1 PKVFNGGQ
9 SLMVTIPHRPL
20 SPRQGMLQQGIRQMS
35 RQVLG
40 VYAALAYAFLYLPIL
55 ILVIYSFNDSRFNA
69 VWHGFT
75 LKWYQSLF
83 QGTSSLGLIQ
93 TNTTSLNS
101 DGVLAALQMS
111 LWVATVSTAIATVLG
126 TSLAIAME
134 QYRFRG
140 KLAIEALIYLP
151 IIIPEITMG
160 ISLLV
165 LFTLVF
171 RLLETLT
178 GIRLALGVPTVMIG
192 HVAFTLS
199 FVTVVVRARLADLD
213 PSLAEAAMDLGA
225 SEWRILRRIT
235 LPLIWPAILSG
246 ALLAFT
252 LSLDDF
258 VVTFFISGVGATT
271 LPLFVYGMIK
281 FSVTPAINAIST
293 LMLLVSIVLVIASLT
308 SDRLRRLEENR
319 SSAPS

>member
-1 PKVFNGGQ
+1 
-9 SLMVTIPHRPL
+9 
-20 SPRQGMLQQGIRQMS
+20 
-35 RQVLG
+35 
-40 VYAALAYAFLYLPIL
+40 VYATLAFAFLYLPIL
-55 ILVIYSFNDSRFNA
+55 ILVIYSFNNSRFNA
-69 VWHGFT
+69 VWQGFT
-75 LKWYQSLF
+75 LKWYESLL
-83 QGTSSLGLIQ
+83 QGTSSLGLLQ
-93 TNTTSLNS
+93 TSSTSLNS
-101 DGVLAALQMS
+101 EGMMSALQMS
-111 LWVATVSTAIATVLG
+111 LSVATISTLIATVLG
-126 TSLAIAME
+126 TGLAIAME
-134 QYRFRG
+134 RYRFRG
-140 KLAIEALIYLP
+140 KVAVEALIYLP

-171 RLLETLT
+171 RLLENLT
-178 GIRLALGVPTVMIG
+178 GLRLALGVPTVIIG

-199 FVTVVVRARLADLD
+199 FVTVVVRSRLADLD
-213 PSLAEAAMDLGA
+213 PSLEEAAMDLGA
-225 SEWRILRRIT
+225 SEWRILRRIS

-293 LMLLVSIVLVIASLT
+293 LMMLVSILLVIASLS
-308 SDRLRRLEENR
+308 SDRR
-319 SSAPS
+319 SVQS

>member
-1 PKVFNGGQ
+1 MTSTTHPPPSQPLGMLQ
-9 SLMVTIPHRPL
+9 SILRPL
-20 SPRQGMLQQGIRQMS
+20 SRQWLT
-35 RQVLG
+35 
-40 VYAALAYAFLYLPIL
+40 VYATLAFAFLYLPIL
-55 ILVIYSFNDSRFNA
+55 ILVIYSFNNSRFNA
-69 VWHGFT
+69 VWQGFT
-75 LKWYQSLF
+75 LKWYESLL
-83 QGTSSLGLIQ
+83 QGTSSLGLLQ
-93 TNTTSLNS
+93 TSSTSLNS
-101 DGVLAALQMS
+101 EGVMTALQIS
-111 LWVATVSTAIATVLG
+111 LWVASISTLIATVLG
-126 TSLAIAME
+126 TGLAIAME
-134 QYRFRG
+134 RYRFRG
-140 KLAIEALIYLP
+140 KVAVEALIYLP

-171 RLLETLT
+171 RLLENLT
-178 GIRLALGVPTVMIG
+178 GLRLALGVPTVIIG

-199 FVTVVVRARLADLD
+199 FVTVVVRSRLADLD
-213 PSLAEAAMDLGA
+213 PSLEEAAMDLGA

-281 FSVTPAINAIST
+281 FSVTPAINSIST
-293 LMLLVSIVLVIASLT
+293 LMLLVSILFVIASLA
-308 SDRLRRLEENR
+308 SDRR
-319 SSAPS
+319 SVQS

>member
-1 PKVFNGGQ
+1 MTMTTHPPP
-9 SLMVTIPHRPL
+9 SHPL
-20 SPRQGMLQQGIRQMS
+20 GLFKPILSHLS
-35 RQVLG
+35 RQWLTLF
-40 VYAALAYAFLYLPIL
+40 AALAFAFLYLPIL

-69 VWHGFT
+69 VWQGFT
-75 LKWYQSLF
+75 LKWYESLL
-83 QGTSSLGLIQ
+83 QGTSSLGLLQ
-93 TNTTSLNS
+93 TSSTSLNS
-101 DGVLAALQMS
+101 EGVMSALQMS
-111 LWVATVSTAIATVLG
+111 LWVAAVSTLIATVLG

-134 QYRFRG
+134 RYRFRG
-140 KLAIEALIYLP
+140 KVALESLIYLP

-165 LFTLVF
+165 LFTLAF

-178 GIRLALGVPTVMIG
+178 GLRLALGVPTVIIG

-199 FVTVVVRARLADLD
+199 FVTVVVRSRLADLD
-213 PSLAEAAMDLGA
+213 PCLEEAAMDLGA
-225 SEWRILRRIT
+225 SEWRTLRRII

-293 LMLLVSIVLVIASLT
+293 IMLMVSVLLVIASLV
-308 SDRLRRLEENR
+308 SDRR
-319 SSAPS
+319 SVQS